1 MGESLESKCLYC
13 RWRGT
18 DGFKPPCINCKHNGG
33 EVDFF
38 EDANNAAVEHPEHY
52 KTGKIE
58 CIDAMVEVYGAE
70 ATKDFCLLNAF
81 KYLWRCKHK
90 GKDIEDIKKAKFYLE
105 KYLEL

>member
-13 RWRGT
+13 RWNGT
-18 DGFKPPCINCKHNGG
+18 DGFEEPCIHCKHNGG
-33 EVDFF
+33 DVDLF
-38 EDANNAAVEHPEHY
+38 EDVEESAVKHPEHY
-52 KTGKIE
+52 KTGKFE
-58 CIDAMVEVYGAE
+58 CIDVMVDVYGAE

-90 GKDIEDIKKAKFYLE
+90 GKEKEDIKKAIFYLE